1 MTLQTEPDQA
11 SRLRVL
17 VADDESAI
25 REAYRNILA
34 PETSQSSN
42 SDKFATVKAQLFGGK
57 QRATERPWFE
67 VVCCEQAE
75 KAVDAVAQ
83 ALETG
88 QPFAVAFLDI
98 RMPPGKDGV
107 WAAEQIR
114 ALDPAIEIVISTAF
128 SDVDPQEIAAR
139 VSPVDKLLYLQKPFH
154 PHEVRQCASSLGA
167 KWSGENSLRK
177 NQARLAT
184 AQRIAKFGYWEL
196 DPQTGHAWWSRE
208 LCNVFGLPVDHCSG
222 PIQTL
227 WSRIHPDDEPQVHVA
242 MNRAVRERIARSL
255 EYRIRAADG
264 SEKFVRQEIIATD
277 SENNSFRVIG
287 AVQDITERKSMED
300 QIRHLAYFDQLTELP
315 NRSFL
320 TEYLTYVLSQAKRHE
335 RTVAL
340 LYLDLDNFKRINDT
354 FGHSGGDDL
363 LREVSLRLKTCVRES
378 DLVSH
383 ASRTERPSPTSEG
396 GTDTIV
402 RFGSDEFIILLNE
415 VAHVQDAARVARRI
429 IGAMEVPVRFGD
441 TDVVVG
447 ASIGIALYPND
458 GDTQETLLKNADAAM
473 YHAKGSGRN
482 NFQFY
487 TETLNATAFE
497 RLSLEADLRSAIE
510 TDELVLHYQP
520 KINVRDGTV
529 AGAEALARWQHPELG
544 TITPGKFIP
553 IAEET
558 GLIVPLGEMVL
569 RTACKQIKQWEDAG
583 FPMAISVNMSFRQFR
598 DQSLISRVRQVLA
611 ATGISPHLLEIEF
624 TESVLMDD
632 TGASDRLLAE
642 LKGLGL
648 SISMD
653 DFGTGYSSLSHL
665 KRLPIDILK
674 IDRSFV
680 SDLLTSEDDQ
690 AIVTAIIAMAH
701 RMKLTVVAEGVET
714 QGQLHIL
721 SDHGCD
727 IMQGYLVSPAVP
739 PVEFECRFLNGES
752 LLEVAAH

>member
-1 MTLQTEPDQA
+1 VTAQSEAEAAPM
-11 SRLRVL
+11 RVL
-17 VADDESAI
+17 VADDEAGI
-25 REAYRNILA
+25 REAYQDILT
-34 PETSQSSN
+34 PNTPQSVDG
-42 SDKFATVKAQLFGGK
+42 DKFGAMRAQLFGGDSPP
-57 QRATERPWFE
+57 AERPQME

-75 KAVDAVAQ
+75 TAVDAVAQ
-83 ALETG
+83 ALEAG

-139 VSPVDKLLYLQKPFH
+139 VPPVEKLLYLQKPFH
-154 PHEVRQCASSLGA
+154 PHEVRQCAASLGA
-167 KWSGENSLRK
+167 KWHGAKSLRK

-184 AQRIAKFGYWEL
+184 AQRIAKFGHWEL

-227 WSRIHPDDEPQVHVA
+227 WSRIHPDDEPQVQVA
-242 MNRAVRERIARSL
+242 MNRAVRERIAKSL

-264 SEKFVRQEIIATD
+264 SELFVRQEVIATD
-277 SENNSFRVIG
+277 SEDNNFRVIG

-320 TEYLTYVLSQAKRHE
+320 TEHLTYVLSQAKRHE

-363 LREVSLRLKTCVRES
+363 LQEVSLRLKTCVRES

-383 ASRTERPSPTSEG
+383 ASRAQRAAPTSEAG
-396 GTDTIV
+396 ADTIV
-402 RFGSDEFIILLNE
+402 RFGGDEFIILLSE

-429 IGAMEVPVRFGD
+429 IRAMEVPVRFGE

-447 ASIGIALYPND
+447 VSIGIALYPND
-458 GDTQETLLKNADAAM
+458 GDTEEILLKNADAAM

-487 TETLNATAFE
+487 KETLNATALE
-497 RLSLEADLRSAIE
+497 RLSLEANLRHAIE
-510 TDELVLHYQP
+510 TDEIVLHYQP
-520 KINVRDGTV
+520 KISVSDGTV
-529 AGAEALARWQHPELG
+529 VGAEALARWQHPELG
-544 TITPGKFIP
+544 TVSPGEFIP

-569 RTACKQIKQWEDAG
+569 RSACNQIKQWEDAG
-583 FPMAISVNMSFRQFR
+583 FPMAVSVNMSFRQFR

-611 ATGISPHLLEIEF
+611 ATGISAHLLEIEF

-680 SDLLTSEDDQ
+680 SDLLASEDDQ

-701 RMKLTVVAEGVET
+701 RMKLSVVAEGVET
-714 QGQLHIL
+714 QEQLDIL
-721 SDHGCD
+721 GHHGCD
-727 IMQGYLVSPAVP
+727 VIQGFLLSPAVP
-739 PVEFECRFLNGES
+739 AGEFESRFLNGES
-752 LLEVAAH
+752 LLFLARL